1 MTKHYE
7 AHANQIVHD
16 FVALLPPEA
25 REALAQEYLDEL
37 SMMIESAIST
47 AVLDQLE
54 AVSDQISDLAV
65 LVRRRAEGWQQ
76 DDAAT

>member
-7 AHANQIVHD
+7 EHANKIVQD
-16 FVALLPPEA
+16 FVAMLPSEVRSQLP
-25 REALAQEYLDEL
+25 QEQLSEL

-65 LVRRRAEGWQQ
+65 TVRRRAEGWQKE
-76 DDAAT
+76 DAA

>member
-7 AHANQIVHD
+7 EHANKIVRD
-16 FVALLPPEA
+16 FVDLLPAELRGQLP
-25 REALAQEYLDEL
+25 QEQLDEL

-65 LVRRRAEGWQQ
+65 IVRRRAEGWQKE
-76 DDAAT
+76 DAA